1 MFEEQRKNW
10 RRSYKG
16 LLLLSYL
23 IKNGS
28 ERVVTSAREHLYDLR
43 GLETYTFIDEFG
55 KDQGKN
61 GGVNPYIF
69 IFILTINIIFFAS
82 MIIMIGKKVEVSLR
96 LFDIFKGNMVFI
108 FL

>member
-61 GGVNPYIF
+61 GGWIVGLLLLFIIIVIVIIIIALHLSVNH
-69 IFILTINIIFFAS
+69 
-82 MIIMIGKKVEVSLR
+82 
-96 LFDIFKGNMVFI
+96 
-108 FL
+108 